1 MMYIY
6 SIYDNSSGESFFPE
20 FAPDDT
26 TYIERIKYRIKNHA
40 GWKVLYEENQAKPGK
55 YVLRINGVFVK
66 STGMVYNENPD
77 NEPIRKSMKLL
88 LNEWSIRL
96 GRATAIAIAIC
107 FGFLLGYYYCERS
120 IMFDDIKHGIYMNEQ
135 AIQKNTE
142 MIKQIYKKYEK

>member
-1 MMYIY
+1 
-6 SIYDNSSGESFFPE
+6 
-20 FAPDDT
+20 
-26 TYIERIKYRIKNHA
+26 
-40 GWKVLYEENQAKPGK
+40 
-55 YVLRINGVFVK
+55 
-66 STGMVYNENPD
+66 
-77 NEPIRKSMKLL
+77 MKLL

-142 MIKQIYKKYEK
+142 MIKQIYKKYKDNLKNKNPSN

>member
-1 MMYIY
+1 MLEEKEDGGNYKNTLIRRLKMMYIY

-55 YVLRINGVFVK
+55 YVLKINGVFVK

-77 NEPIRKSMKLL
+77 N
-88 LNEWSIRL
+88 
-96 GRATAIAIAIC
+96 GIAYPKVLAK
-107 FGFLLGYYYCERS
+107 FSDLY
-120 IMFDDIKHGIYMNEQ
+120 NQ
-135 AIQKNTE
+135 
-142 MIKQIYKKYEK
+142 